1 VPALRVQ
8 GHTFSWVTMFVFGS
22 RFWQGRNPQG
32 LERMQKLAHVVKLRE
47 SLPQPPPTQESAP
60 AAALQWEPNSG
71 EAAGASFMSRAS
83 RPLTMNSQYSDMT
96 AMSGST
102 VYMHDDKLVK
112 KLPFDVRRQL
122 IRSMKRKWDE
132 VNKEYQLLTLSLFNL
147 DTVNKVTK
155 KEACEET
162 MVCVCSSVC
171 AVLIHIPSRVTIY
184 YAYFVFRVCFFAC
197 LNPCLSTLTYLSLSL
212 CTRDRFY

>member
-1 VPALRVQ
+1 
-8 GHTFSWVTMFVFGS
+8 
-22 RFWQGRNPQG
+22 
-32 LERMQKLAHVVKLRE
+32 
-47 SLPQPPPTQESAP
+47 
-60 AAALQWEPNSG
+60 
-71 EAAGASFMSRAS
+71 
-83 RPLTMNSQYSDMT
+83 MT

-162 MVCVCSSVC
+162 MVCVCSAVC
-171 AVLIHIPSRVTIY
+171 AY
-184 YAYFVFRVCFFAC
+184 
-197 LNPCLSTLTYLSLSL
+197 
-212 CTRDRFY
+212 

>member
-1 VPALRVQ
+1 
-8 GHTFSWVTMFVFGS
+8 
-22 RFWQGRNPQG
+22 
-32 LERMQKLAHVVKLRE
+32 MQKLAHVVKLRE

-60 AAALQWEPNSG
+60 AAALQWEPRSG

-162 MVCVCSSVC
+162 MVCVCAGSVC
-171 AVLIHIPSRVTIY
+171 AVPIHIPSRVTIY
-184 YAYFVFRVCFFAC
+184 RAYFVFRVCSLAC
-197 LNPCLSTLTYLSLSL
+197 LCVSKSIPLYFSLCL

>member
-1 VPALRVQ
+1 
-8 GHTFSWVTMFVFGS
+8 
-22 RFWQGRNPQG
+22 
-32 LERMQKLAHVVKLRE
+32 
-47 SLPQPPPTQESAP
+47 
-60 AAALQWEPNSG
+60 
-71 EAAGASFMSRAS
+71 
-83 RPLTMNSQYSDMT
+83 MT

-162 MVCVCSSVC
+162 MVCVCARSVC
-171 AVLIHIPSRVTIY
+171 STYTYAVTCYYLLCIFCIACVFLSVSLRV
-184 YAYFVFRVCFFAC
+184 
-197 LNPCLSTLTYLSLSL
+197 
-212 CTRDRFY
+212 